1 MCAECGA
8 AQGCAERGGDRSE
21 RVDTNWV
28 LGFMGRIYHSI
39 ACSFAG
45 YSCIFGIWP
54 KRKSNIFFS
63 YSMKK
68 KDPTRTQ

>member
-8 AQGCAERGGDRSE
+8 AQGCAERVGDRSE

-45 YSCIFGIWP
+45 
-54 KRKSNIFFS
+54 
-63 YSMKK
+63 
-68 KDPTRTQ
+68 

>member
-1 MCAECGA
+1 MLSAVPLRDVLNVVVTDLSAWIQIGY
-8 AQGCAERGGDRSE
+8 
-21 RVDTNWV
+21 WV
-28 LGFMGRIYHSI
+28 LWGVFITPLHAHLLG
-39 ACSFAG
+39 
-45 YSCIFGIWP
+45 SCIFGIWP